1 MLVQKLY
8 SFLAVAQIFGV
19 LALNSC
25 TMSCDPSYV
34 SRVRTTLAAFHP
46 HLSKGEYA
54 ANGPMVSL
62 GMQWNVNG
70 QLLVSRQSF
79 VSHLTGFNTTFHG
92 LQAPDVYHI
101 VDGNVGAILYHLQGT
116 QSGPVGDIPLTGKRV
131 ELMGG
136 ELMVFD
142 QDALLDSLI
151 TIEELG
157 RLGQQL
163 TGVLNVT
170 GDFPVVKFV
179 ENASSSA
186 EFQENLRQ
194 IMASLH
200 KNVNQMNNTKNA
212 CLAHPDVQINTN
224 YADSRGRDAFVNLF
238 TIGTDAF
245 PNLVYH
251 DDYILVDG
259 HQGAIEYVWEGS
271 QESPYTGLDG
281 KVWSPSGKPVRVRG
295 MLFFEFD
302 DDALITKVTNVFDEG
317 VIATQLQ
324 SGSLYP

>member
-1 MLVQKLY
+1 MLTQKLS
-8 SFLAVAQIFGV
+8 SFLALVQTFGV
-19 LALNSC
+19 NALNSC
-25 TMSCDPSYV
+25 TMTCDPSYE

-54 ANGPMVSL
+54 DNGPMVSL

-101 VDGNVGAILYHLQGT
+101 VDDNVGAILYHLQGT
-116 QSGPVGDIPLTGKRV
+116 QSGPVGDIPLTGRRV

-142 QDALLDSLI
+142 NDALLDSLI
-151 TIEELG
+151 TIEEMG
-157 RLGQQL
+157 RLRQQL

-170 GDFPVVKFV
+170 GDFPVVKLAD
-179 ENASSSA
+179 NPPSSPA
-186 EFQENLRQ
+186 FRENLRQ

-200 KNVNQMNNTKNA
+200 RNFNKKNNTKNA
-212 CLAHPDVQINTN
+212 DLAHPNVLINTN
-224 YADSRGRDAFVNLF
+224 YAISDGRDAFANLF

-251 DDYILVDG
+251 DDHILADG
-259 HQGAIEYVWEGS
+259 HHGSIEYVWEGL
-271 QESPYTGLDG
+271 QEGPYTDLDG
-281 KVWSPSGKPVRVRG
+281 KLWSPSGKSVRVRG
-295 MLFFEFD
+295 MLFVEFD
-302 DDALITKVTNVFDEG
+302 DDASITKVTSVFDEA
-317 VIATQLQ
+317 VIAAQLQ
-324 SGSLYP
+324 TGSLYP